1 MNKIFSLF
9 IFVSSITIYTH
20 TAEAQSFL
28 KKDKIIEVGMGLGIY
43 DTKIVQKSNLT
54 SETSKAAAWIYP
66 ISFEYA
72 ATKRL
77 GIGLAYKYSNFIISK
92 DDTVNTNAD
101 IFGNDVVLKPTFH
114 FIKKKRVNMYIGA
127 LAGISWFNFDVNDE
141 KESFAKGNGTLIALF
156 FGTRFYFTKRI
167 GITINYTFNNYNFV
181 DVALGNNLGYSDK
194 LDLSLSRGNLNL
206 GLAFKFK

>member
-1 MNKIFSLF
+1 
-9 IFVSSITIYTH
+9 
-20 TAEAQSFL
+20 
-28 KKDKIIEVGMGLGIY
+28 
-43 DTKIVQKSNLT
+43 
-54 SETSKAAAWIYP
+54 
-66 ISFEYA
+66 
-72 ATKRL
+72 
-77 GIGLAYKYSNFIISK
+77 
-92 DDTVNTNAD
+92 
-101 IFGNDVVLKPTFH
+101 
-114 FIKKKRVNMYIGA
+114 MYIGA

-156 FGTRFYFTKRI
+156 FGTRFYFSKRI